1 MKKFY
6 LLTLSALTAVAVN
19 AQKHGVSVKKEKVY
33 AVEQQPNHK
42 PVTTEKATI
51 WESDFSNAADWTT
64 THDPADCS
72 LDWSIGSV
80 SCAGSYPIDDITS
93 TTAANGW
100 AIVDSDNY
108 GGATGGNEVEDSWL
122 TMAYPVDLTNYP
134 NVIIEYETYYRAYS
148 YEKPFIVVGVGDGM
162 GNVTWPTDLNP
173 DYDETTNPN
182 VFSAMP
188 AGVPVGQTPTDN
200 PLTVQVDIS
209 SIAGGQSEIY
219 IRFNWTG
226 TWGYA
231 WFIDDFKI
239 LEQPEND
246 VLLNTEVFV
255 GTNNEGI
262 EYGRTPISQ
271 IDASYEVAAYGENF
285 GSTTQTNVAV
295 DVDFGSL
302 SYNYPVGDVPSGDS
316 IGVSNVETPTLA
328 VGLYEGTYTV
338 SSTEEVVGGDNY
350 GNNSLLRNFEITAD
364 VYSQDG
370 IDVQPASILA
380 VGSLGS
386 NSFTSELSNTVLA
399 TMYHMRAN
407 DNYVNGIQIALASGS
422 EAGGELTAAIID
434 TATFL
439 ADGIGAVTGLDGNYA
454 ESQIY
459 TLTSTDISNG
469 YANVY
474 FDAPIN
480 LAANAYYF
488 AANCYYIDQMPV
500 RVLDDQTV
508 PQPWYASMIHL
519 VTDGNSYSNG
529 NSIAIRV
536 LQGAAGIEET
546 LNNSFDVYPNPATDV
561 VNVNFKEATNAS
573 ISVMNVAGKEVM
585 STTVNGTQTS
595 FSTVSLSNGVY
606 FVKVDNGASTQIK
619 KIVVKK

>member
-6 LLTLSALTAVAVN
+6 LLTLSALAAVAVN

-72 LDWSIGSV
+72 LDFSIGNV

-122 TMAYPVDLTNYP
+122 TMANPVDLSTYP
-134 NVIIEYETYYRAYS
+134 NVVVEFETYYRSYS
-148 YEKPFIVVGVGDGM
+148 YEKPFLVVGVGDGM

-182 VFSAMP
+182 VFRVFP
-188 AGVPVGQTPTDN
+188 EGVDN
-200 PLTVQVDIS
+200 PTANPYKVQINVS
-209 SIAGGQSEIY
+209 SVAGGQSEVY
-219 IRFNWTG
+219 IRLNWTG

-231 WFIDDFKI
+231 WFIDDFKV
-239 LEQPEND
+239 LEQPAND
-246 VLLNTEVFV
+246 IIMLNEYFAGV
-255 GTNNEGI
+255 NNEGI
-262 EYGRTPISQ
+262 EYGRTPADQ
-271 IDASYEVAAYGENF
+271 LDDSYDIGGSALNF
-285 GSTTQTNVAV
+285 GVDTQTGTTV
-295 DVDFGSL
+295 DIDFGSFATNHAL
-302 SYNYPVGDVPSGDS
+302 GDVYSGDTAQFNS
-316 IGVSNVETPTLA
+316 IETPALP
-328 VGLYEGTYTV
+328 VGLYEGTYTIL
-338 SSTEEVVGGDNY
+338 SNEEDASAATAGDNV
-350 GNNSLLRNFEITAD
+350 LLRNFEVTAD

-370 IDVQPASILA
+370 IDVQPASILSL
-380 VGSLGS
+380 GSLGS
-386 NSFTSELSNTVLA
+386 NSFSSELSNTVLA
-399 TMYHMRAN
+399 TMYHFRAT
-407 DNYVNGIQIALASGS
+407 DNYVNGIQIALSSGS
-422 EAGGELTAAIID
+422 VAGGELTAAIID

-474 FDAPIN
+474 FDAPIS
-480 LAANAYYF
+480 LAASAYYV

-508 PQPWYASMIHL
+508 AQPWYASMIHL

-529 NSIAIRV
+529 NALAIRV

-561 VNVNFKEATNAS
+561 VNVNFKEVTTAS
-573 ISVMNVAGKEVM
+573 VSVMNVAGKEVM
-585 STTVNGTQTS
+585 SASVNGTQTS